1 MTELAISARG
11 LLGEFHQAGVL
22 DLADVHGATTIGRLG
37 GDTAE
42 PTLLAVALCIR
53 AVRNGSVCVD
63 ITSARAAVTNEVRGG
78 RATRGESSSA
88 AIDPDE
94 LPWPEADE
102 WRSHL
107 HASPLLAGK
116 DAALNSRPLRLVWPL
131 LYLER
136 YWIDE
141 TVVREELESRSTRTP
156 PVVDISQLD
165 GLLDQL
171 FADPRAAGQRE
182 AARAVALNNTVIISG
197 GPGTGKTTTVAKV
210 LACLQSL
217 SPDPL
222 RIALAAPSGKAANRL
237 QQSVQQVS
245 RELPVG
251 VGSPHLPSGVTVHRL
266 LGSKG
271 PGRGFSRGKDHPL
284 PHDVVVVDEVSM
296 LALPMMARLL
306 TATELRS
313 TLILIGDPHQLTSV
327 DAGSVLADL
336 VTAIEEHGSRRA
348 EFVELT
354 HNWRFEGA
362 IDQLARSVRRGNA
375 SEALQILTAGHRDV
389 QFTHDT
395 RQHTSLSGVAG
406 LAERITD
413 AALAVQHAAEAGDG
427 TAALQHLDRH
437 RVLCAHR
444 GGPWGVTHWGRLVQA
459 HIDSIVPSTDR
470 SPYPV
475 GRPLLL
481 TRNMAELGLFNGDT
495 GVVVRHGDLIRVAM
509 GDPLAPRLLSPYL
522 LDQVQHLYAM
532 TVHKSQGSQFDDVTL
547 VLPPIDSPL
556 LSRELLYT
564 AITRAR
570 SGVHL
575 IGDPDA
581 FVKAV
586 DTPADRTSGVARGW

>member
-53 AVRNGSVCVD
+53 AVRNGSVCLD
-63 ITSARAAVTNEVRGG
+63 ITSVRAAVTTEVRGA
-78 RATRGESSSA
+78 RATRDESSSA
-88 AIDPDE
+88 EIDPDE

-102 WRSHL
+102 WRSRL

-116 DAALNSRPLRLVWPL
+116 DAPLNSQPLRLVWPL

-141 TVVREELESRSTRTP
+141 TIVREELESRRTRTP
-156 PVVDISQLD
+156 QVVDISQLD

-171 FADPRAAGQRE
+171 FADPRAARQRD
-182 AARAVALNNTVIISG
+182 AARAVALHNTVIISG

-237 QQSVQQVS
+237 QHSVQQVS
-245 RELPVG
+245 RELPDG
-251 VGSPHLPSGVTVHRL
+251 VALPHLPSGVTVHRL

-271 PGRGFSRGKDHPL
+271 PGRGFSRGKDDPL

-348 EFVELT
+348 ELVELT

-362 IDQLARSVRRGNA
+362 IDQLARAVRRGDS
-375 SEALQILTAGHRDV
+375 SEALQILTAGHPDV

-406 LAERITD
+406 LAERIAD
-413 AALAVQHAAEAGDG
+413 SALAVQQAAEAGDG

-444 GGPWGVTHWGRLVQA
+444 GGPWGVTHWGRLVQE
-459 HIDSIVPSTDR
+459 HIDSIVPPTDR

-509 GDPLAPRLLSPYL
+509 GDPKDPRLLSPYL

-586 DTPADRTSGVARGW
+586 NTPADRTSGVARGW